1 MNSRPQVSKHD
12 EKIQEVVRH
21 QSAGQI
27 ADAERVCRS
36 ILRARPS
43 HPKANLLLGML
54 LKDQG
59 RVADAEAAFRRVVTV
74 APEAIEGHNGLG
86 VVLYNQGKF
95 QQAEAAF
102 RRALSLDPDSPDTL
116 GGLGGALFDQGRFAE
131 SIPYYRKS
139 ASLTYGNADSAAR
152 RGPAA
157 PQKARH
163 DKEQRDYLSGGNSS
177 AVAAPAFNLE
187 AGERIPGAAVN
198 PDRSGGEIAAQWRTS
213 SPQVAVLD
221 NLLTDEALAQLRQF
235 CWRSTIWNRVY
246 ENGYLGSMPEDGFAC
261 PLLVQI
267 ADELRAAY
275 PAILGDH
282 LLTRCWAFKYDST
295 LTGINIHADFA
306 AVNVNFWITPD
317 DANLDPESGGL
328 VVWDKPAPLDWS
340 FDEYNN
346 QDSMIRKFLD
356 QNGAK
361 SVTIPHRANR
371 AAIFDSD
378 LFHETDRISFKE
390 GYLNRRINIT
400 MLYGLRENAG

>member
-1 MNSRPQVSKHD
+1 MISRSQASKQD
-12 EKIQEVVRH
+12 EKIQEVVQH
-21 QSAGQI
+21 QSAGRI
-27 ADAERVCRS
+27 AEAERVCRG

-43 HPKANLLLGML
+43 HPKANLLLGMI

-74 APEAIEGHNGLG
+74 APEEIEGHNGLG
-86 VVLYNQGKF
+86 IALYNQGKY

-102 RRALSLDPDSPDTL
+102 RRALSLNPDLPDTL
-116 GGLGGALFDQGRFAE
+116 GGLGSVLFDQGRFAE

-139 ASLTYGNADSAAR
+139 ASLTYANADSAA
-152 RGPAA
+152 P

-163 DKEQRDYLSGGNSS
+163 DREQRDYLNGGNSS
-177 AVAAPAFNLE
+177 AVAAPPFNLE
-187 AGERIPGAAVN
+187 AGERIAGAAVN
-198 PDRSGGEIAAQWRTS
+198 PDRSGGEIASQWRNS

-221 NLLTDEALAQLRQF
+221 NLLTDEALGRLRQF

-282 LLTRCWAFKYDST
+282 RLTRCWAFKYDSK

-317 DANLDPESGGL
+317 EANLDPDSGGL
-328 VVWDKPAPLDWS
+328 VAWDKPAPLDWS
-340 FDEYNN
+340 FEEYNN

>member
-1 MNSRPQVSKHD
+1 MISRPQVTKHD

-21 QSAGQI
+21 QSAGRI
-27 ADAERVCRS
+27 ADAERVCRG

-59 RVADAEAAFRRVVTV
+59 RVDDAEAAFRRVVTV
-74 APEAIEGHNGLG
+74 APDTIDGHNALG
-86 VVLYNQGKF
+86 MVLYSQGKL

-131 SIPYYRKS
+131 SISYYRKL
-139 ASLTYGNADSAAR
+139 ASLTGGNADAAAQ
-152 RGPAA
+152 RGPAP

-163 DKEQRDYLSGGNSS
+163 DKEQREYMNGGNSS
-177 AVAAPAFNLE
+177 VVAAPLFNLE
-187 AGERIPGAAVN
+187 AGERIPGGAVN
-198 PDRSGGEIAAQWRTS
+198 PDKSSGEIAAQWRNS
-213 SPQVAVLD
+213 SPQVVVLD
-221 NLLTDEALAQLRQF
+221 DLLTDAALSRLREF

-246 ENGYLGSMPEDGFAC
+246 ENGYLGSMQDDGFAC

-282 LLTRCWAFKYDST
+282 RLTRCWAFKYDSK
-295 LTGINIHADFA
+295 LKGINIHADFA

-317 DANLDPESGGL
+317 EANLEPETGGL

-346 QDSMIRKFLD
+346 QDSMIRKFLE
-356 QNGAK
+356 QSGAK
-361 SVTIPHRANR
+361 SVTVPHRANR
-371 AAIFDSD
+371 AVIFDSD

-390 GYLNRRINIT
+390 GYLNRRINVT